1 LFAVKIVI
9 PLFPDRKL
17 CFIKIYKKFRMVL
30 TQTRQGGSWMDQKP
44 DDASIGFSG
53 EFLSKIMEA
62 GYLRFNWADTS
73 RIARHT
79 LLVIAFMGL
88 SFFAVDVLS
97 APSHEALYRLLAL
110 RLITAGIL
118 VGIAEYVRRR
128 NSYFATY
135 PYLLLF
141 VQIVIALAIFGL
153 AVLRQM
159 PSVYVGVNTI
169 LFTLIYYQFLSN
181 RLDCTVIACLF
192 FGFGAIMVSSAY
204 LNLPLTEFIGAFLF
218 LIPLNFLGVTILCS
232 LNRTR
237 RGAYLALIKS
247 QRHNTEKER
256 LIQDLQAALGEV
268 KTLQGFIPICAHCH
282 KIRNDKGFWER
293 IEKYIQDRTK
303 AQFSHSLCPDCAKGI
318 YSGVVKER

>member
-1 LFAVKIVI
+1 
-9 PLFPDRKL
+9 
-17 CFIKIYKKFRMVL
+17 
-30 TQTRQGGSWMDQKP
+30 MDQKP

-53 EFLSKIMEA
+53 EFLSKTMEA
-62 GYLRFNWADTS
+62 NYLRLNWADTG
-73 RIARHT
+73 RITRHS

-97 APSHEALYRLLAL
+97 ATSNRALYQLLAL
-110 RLITAGIL
+110 RLIAAGI
-118 VGIAEYVRRR
+118 IAGTAEFIRRHKD
-128 NSYFATY
+128 YFAAY
-135 PYLLLF
+135 PYVLLF

-169 LFTLIYYQFLSN
+169 LFTLIYYQFLGN

-218 LIPLNFLGVTILCS
+218 LIPLNFLGITILRS

-237 RGAYLALIKS
+237 RGAYLAMIES
-247 QRHNTEKER
+247 QRHNSEKER
-256 LIQDLQAALGEV
+256 LIQELQAALGEV
-268 KTLQGFIPICAHCH
+268 KTLQGFIPICSHCH

-303 AQFSHSLCPDCAKGI
+303 AQFSHSLCPDCAKGL
-318 YSGVVKER
+318 YSGVVKDR

>member
-1 LFAVKIVI
+1 
-9 PLFPDRKL
+9 
-17 CFIKIYKKFRMVL
+17 
-30 TQTRQGGSWMDQKP
+30 MDQKP

-53 EFLSKIMEA
+53 EYLSKIMEA

-110 RLITAGIL
+110 RLIAAGIL

-135 PYLLLF
+135 PYLLPF

-169 LFTLIYYQFLSN
+169 LFTLIYYQFLGN

-204 LNLPLTEFIGAFLF
+204 L
-218 LIPLNFLGVTILCS
+218 
-232 LNRTR
+232 
-237 RGAYLALIKS
+237 ALIES

-256 LIQDLQAALGEV
+256 LIQDFQAALGEL

-318 YSGVVKER
+318 YGGVVKDR